1 MEGRHSETVV
11 EIHLFDLSADF
22 VVEELLLEFLKF
34 LRPEQKFSSLEELK
48 AQITRDCT
56 EARNVLTT

>member
-1 MEGRHSETVV
+1 MKV
-11 EIHLFDLSADF
+11 HLFDLSADF
-22 VVEELLLEFLKF
+22 VGEEFFLEFLKF
-34 LRPEQKFSSLEELK
+34 LRPEQKFSGLEELK

>member
-1 MEGRHSETVV
+1 LEGPYSEAVV
-11 EIHLFDLSADF
+11 KVHLFDLSADF

-34 LRPEQKFSSLEELK
+34 LRLEQKFSGLEELK